1 MQFKKRLDKSYT
13 LFIVLFLLSSAMLL
27 SNESFKATKETTL
40 SVFTLVQQGLNSVI
54 NFTRTTVNSVG
65 ELKNLKTKYDL
76 LNSELED
83 YRAIN
88 RDFLEVKRENV
99 EFKKLLKFKES
110 LSHDSIPCEII
121 GKDPSN
127 LSSAITISK
136 GSSQGIKINMPVV
149 SVQNGITGVVGKV
162 ISVGTYSSLVLPLLD
177 QQSYIAGRV
186 SETRYEG
193 LVKGFDSEDG
203 YLQLDYIKK
212 IALSD
217 IKEGDLI
224 ETSGMKSLYPKG
236 YFIGRI
242 VQIKKVEYE
251 TSLKVII
258 KPIIDFSRLEYVYV
272 LVPSG
277 ELNE

>member
-1 MQFKKRLDKSYT
+1 MNFKKRLDKSYT

-27 SNESFKATKETTL
+27 SNESFKATKETSLTFFAL
-40 SVFTLVQQGLNSVI
+40 LQQGLDSTI
-54 NFTRTTVNSVG
+54 NFTRNTVNSVG

-76 LNSELED
+76 LNSEMEE
-83 YRAIN
+83 YRSIN
-88 RDFLEVKRENV
+88 RDFLEVKRENI
-99 EFKKLLKFKES
+99 EFKKLLNFKES
-110 LSHDSIPCEII
+110 LSHNSIPCEII

-136 GSSQGIKINMPVV
+136 GSSDGIKVNMPVV
-149 SVQNGITGVVGKV
+149 SVQNGLTGVVGKV
-162 ISVGTYSSLVLPLLD
+162 IDVGTHSSLILPLLD

-193 LVKGFDSEDG
+193 LVKGFDSIDG

-212 IALSD
+212 IALND

-242 VQIKKVEYE
+242 VQIRKVEYE

-258 KPIIDFSRLEYVYV
+258 KPIIDFSKLEYVSV
-272 LVPSG
+272 LVSS
-277 ELNE
+277 EEKYE